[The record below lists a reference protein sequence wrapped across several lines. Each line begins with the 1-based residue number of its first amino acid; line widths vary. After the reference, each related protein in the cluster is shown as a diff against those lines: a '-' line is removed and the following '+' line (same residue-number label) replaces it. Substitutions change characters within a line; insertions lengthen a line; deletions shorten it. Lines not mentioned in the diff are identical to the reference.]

1 MYNVIIIIY
10 FFKFSDIVFPVF
22 SDIMALMKADS
33 EKERINKLVEDIK
46 RYQKSYYQGE
56 GEISDAEFDALWDE
70 LKRLDPQNP
79 ILQKVGSDLSDEKEE
94 GEGFEK
100 AEHLIPMGSQEKAAD
115 PEEFLSWAEKHQ
127 YPEYLVEYKLDGA
140 SLELQYQSGI
150 FTRAVTRGDGH
161 IGDDIT
167 RNVRKMKGVVNYLP
181 SPFTGG
187 VRGEVIMSHKVH
199 DSLFSDK
206 ANCRNAA
213 NGLMKRKN
221 GEGSEHLEVIC
232 YDALFTETMGLPYPF
247 DNEEEKMK
255 WLSSAGFNTVPV
267 EFCKSP
273 QDVIEYRAKVMELR
287 PSLDY
292 DIDGLVIKN
301 REIDLEDARRNRPD
315 KQIAFKFSLE
325 EAVSTVRRV
334 IWNENGVTYTPI
346 AEFDTVELAGTRVS
360 RASLANPDTI
370 KSLGLKIGSHV
381 VVTKRGEIIPK
392 IEYVIHAQGE
402 EKNENYGDLPLFA
415 DNKATSLQD
424 VEIPQ
429 SCSCCGWKLQN
440 DGSRLYCP
448 NPDCPKRIH
457 HQLEKWISV
466 IDIRDFGSTLIK
478 NMFDSGELKSISD
491 IYSLTEEKLTPYFL
505 NDDSLEKDKV
515 SLGARKVLASI
526 EKSRTMTLSKFIAGL
541 DIEGI
546 GETMIDKLIDAGFDT
561 LDKLLSATEEDIA
574 SVYMFAE
581 ITARTLVSG
590 LKENESEIR
599 KLIDGNIIKLTQS
612 ASASGILAGKS
623 FCFTGELYTMKRSEA
638 EAKVKALGG
647 SAKSSVVKDL
657 SYLVTNDTSSG
668 SSKNKKAAQ
677 LGIPVIDEKTFLELI
692 SSN

>member
-1 MYNVIIIIY
+1 
-10 FFKFSDIVFPVF
+10 
-22 SDIMALMKADS
+22 MKDDS
-33 EKERINKLVEDIK
+33 QKAYIDELAEKIK
-46 RYQKSYYQGE
+46 KYQKSYYQGE

-70 LKRLDPQNP
+70 LKRLDPENP
-79 ILQKVGSDLSDEKEE
+79 VLKAVGSDISDEAAD
-94 GEGFEK
+94 GGIFDK

-115 PEEFLSWAEKHQ
+115 PAQFLTWAEKHK

-140 SLELQYQSGI
+140 SLELQYESGI
-150 FTRAVTRGDGH
+150 FVKAVTRGDGH

-167 RNVRKMKGVVNYLP
+167 RNVRKMQGVVNYLP
-181 SPFTGG
+181 APFTGG

-199 DSLFSDK
+199 KELFSDK

-232 YDALFTETMGLPYPF
+232 YDALFTNTMGLPYPF
-247 DNEEEKMK
+247 SDEKEKMD

-267 EFCKSP
+267 EFCITP
-273 QDVIEYRAKVMELR
+273 QDVIDYRVKVMELR

-292 DIDGLVIKN
+292 DIDGLVIKC

-325 EAVSTVRRV
+325 EAITTVRNI
-334 IWNENGVTYTPI
+334 IWNENGVTYTPV
-346 AEFDTVELAGTRVS
+346 AEFDTVELAGTKVS

-370 KSLGLKIGSHV
+370 MNLGVKIGSRV

-392 IEYVIHAQGE
+392 IEYVLHEDNEGLGE
-402 EKNENYGDLPLFA
+402 LFGGGLSDVKMPEECGTCGTTLKNE
-415 DNKATSLQD
+415 
-424 VEIPQ
+424 
-429 SCSCCGWKLQN
+429 
-440 DGSRLYCP
+440 GSRLYCP
-448 NPDCPKRIH
+448 NPSCPKRLH

-478 NMFDSGELKSISD
+478 NLFDSGELKSISD
-491 IYSLTEEKLTPYFL
+491 IYSLTEEKLTRYFL
-505 NDDSLEKDKV
+505 NDDSIEKEKV

-526 EKSRTMTLSKFIAGL
+526 EKSRRMTLSQFIAGL

-546 GETMIDKLIDAGFDT
+546 GETMIEKLVDAGYDT
-561 LDKLLSATEEDIA
+561 IEKLLTASEEDIA

-581 ITARTLVSG
+581 ITAKTLIEG
-590 LKENESEIR
+590 LKENEAEIR
-599 KLIDGNIIKLTQS
+599 KLIDGKVIEIEQHVAGQGL
-612 ASASGILAGKS
+612 LAGKS
-623 FCFTGELYTMKRSEA
+623 FCFTGELYTMKRNEA

-657 SYLVTNDTSSG
+657 SYLVTNDTTSG
-668 SSKNKKAAQ
+668 SSKNKKAAE
-677 LGIPVIDEKTFLELI
+677 LGIPVIDEKTFLKLLEGEAV
-692 SSN
+692 